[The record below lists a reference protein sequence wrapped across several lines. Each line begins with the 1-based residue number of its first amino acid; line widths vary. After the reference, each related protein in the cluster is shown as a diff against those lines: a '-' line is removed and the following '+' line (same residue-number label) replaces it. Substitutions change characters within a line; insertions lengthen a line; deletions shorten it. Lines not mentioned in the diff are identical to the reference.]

1 MPQLVLEVLNSVQ
14 LVEVSKI
21 DSIAS
26 TIISVITDDLEYP
39 VELTLS
45 SVIADIYMDSLD
57 YGLLKAILEGIYNI
71 TIDDTIYLDS
81 SIRISDLANHIQN
94 KIYDKSNS

>member
-1 MPQLVLEVLNSVQ
+1 M
-14 LVEVSKI
+14 EVSKI

>member
-1 MPQLVLEVLNSVQ
+1 M
-14 LVEVSKI
+14 EVSKI

-39 VELTLS
+39 VELTPS
-45 SVIADIYMDSLD
+45 SIIADIYMDSLD

-81 SIRISDLANHIQN
+81 SIRVSDLANHIQN